1 MQFSILNC
9 MLNLRARLENISSA
23 PRVKICCVQG
33 GNMQTIISAS
43 RGRRGEEVLNRL
55 RDMAI
60 FFEFKP
66 GERLNEAS
74 LAQQLGVSRTPV
86 REALMTLAHEGFL
99 EQAGRGY
106 VRRRFDVQEMKDLY
120 ELRLGLEKECCIYAV
135 RRATPEQVDAL
146 GAYLDHS
153 RSNAADTPVTELVKL
168 DEGFHQRLAQMTGNA
183 ELERMVVWMNR
194 RIRFM
199 RWISMDAG
207 RRDSTQQQHRELLE
221 ALRRRDEAAMLDLIT
236 AHISLRQDQIVDA
249 VTRGL
254 AHIFL

>member
-1 MQFSILNC
+1 
-9 MLNLRARLENISSA
+9 
-23 PRVKICCVQG
+23 
-33 GNMQTIISAS
+33 MQTIISAS

-74 LAQQLGVSRTPV
+74 LAEQLGVSRTPV

-99 EQAGRGY
+99 EQSGRGY

-135 RRATPEQVDAL
+135 RRASLQQIDAL

-153 RSNAADTPVTELVKL
+153 RNIPADTPVTELVKL

-183 ELERMVVWMNR
+183 ELERMVIWMNR

-199 RWISMDAG
+199 RWISMDGG
-207 RRDSTQQQHRELLE
+207 RRDSTQQQHTGLLE
-221 ALRRRDEAAMLDLIT
+221 ALRRRDEQGMLELIT
-236 AHISLRQDQIVDA
+236 AHISLRQDQIVEA

>member
-1 MQFSILNC
+1 
-9 MLNLRARLENISSA
+9 
-23 PRVKICCVQG
+23 
-33 GNMQTIISAS
+33 MQTIISAS
-43 RGRRGEEVLNRL
+43 RGRRGEEVHNRL

-74 LAQQLGVSRTPV
+74 LAEQLGVSRTPV

-99 EQAGRGY
+99 EQSGRGY

-135 RRATPEQVDAL
+135 RRASQQQIDAL

-153 RSNAADTPVTELVKL
+153 RNIPADTPVTELVKL

-183 ELERMVVWMNR
+183 ELERMVIWMNR

-199 RWISMDAG
+199 RWISMDGG
-207 RRDSTQQQHRELLE
+207 RRDSTQQQHTGLLE
-221 ALRRRDEAAMLDLIT
+221 ALRRRDEQGMLELIT
-236 AHISLRQDQIVDA
+236 AHISLRQDQIVEA
-249 VTRGL
+249 VARGL

>member
-1 MQFSILNC
+1 
-9 MLNLRARLENISSA
+9 
-23 PRVKICCVQG
+23 
-33 GNMQTIISAS
+33 MQTAISTS
-43 RGRRGEEVLNRL
+43 RGKRGEEVLNRL

-74 LAQQLGVSRTPV
+74 LAEQLGVSRTPV

-120 ELRLGLEKECCIYAV
+120 ELRLGIEKECCAYAV
-135 RRATPEQVDAL
+135 RRATPEQIEAL
-146 GAYLDHS
+146 ASYLERS
-153 RSNAADTPVTELVKL
+153 RAIPADTPVTELVKL
-168 DEGFHQRLAQMTGNA
+168 DEGFHQRLAHMTGNA
-183 ELERMVVWMNR
+183 EMEKMVVWMNR

-199 RWISMDAG
+199 RWISMEG
-207 RRDSTQQQHRELLE
+207 QRRDCTQQQHTELLE
-221 ALRRRDEAAMLDLIT
+221 ALRRRDEQAMVQQMSS
-236 AHISLRQDQIVDA
+236 HISLRQDQIVEA
-249 VTRGL
+249 VTKGL

>member
-1 MQFSILNC
+1 MHI
-9 MLNLRARLENISSA
+9 AISS
-23 PRVKICCVQG
+23 
-33 GNMQTIISAS
+33 S
-43 RGRRGEEVLNRL
+43 RGKRGEEVLNRL

-106 VRRRFDVQEMKDLY
+106 MRRRFDVQEMKDLY
-120 ELRLGLEKECCIYAV
+120 ELRLGMEKECCVYAV
-135 RRATPEQVDAL
+135 HRATDAQIDEL
-146 GAYLDHS
+146 AAYLDHS
-153 RSNAADTPVTELVKL
+153 RSVSSDTPVTELVKL

-183 ELERMVVWMNR
+183 EMERMVIWMNR

-199 RWISMDAG
+199 RWISMNG
-207 RRDSTQQQHRELLE
+207 KMRDGTQKEHTALLE
-221 ALRRRDEAAMLDLIT
+221 ALRRRDEAAMIATIT
-236 AHISLRQDQIVDA
+236 QHISLRQDQIVEA
-249 VTRGL
+249 VTKGL

>member
-1 MQFSILNC
+1 MQ
-9 MLNLRARLENISSA
+9 A
-23 PRVKICCVQG
+23 
-33 GNMQTIISAS
+33 TISAS
-43 RGRRGEEVLNRL
+43 RGKRGEDVLNRL

-74 LAQQLGVSRTPV
+74 LAEQLGVSRTPV

-120 ELRLGLEKECCIYAV
+120 EVRLGLEKECCSYAV
-135 RRATPEQVDAL
+135 RRATEEQIEAL
-146 GAYLDHS
+146 EAYLDHS
-153 RSNAADTPVTELVKL
+153 RSIAADTPVTELVRL
-168 DEGFHQRLAQMTGNA
+168 DEGFHQQLAQMTGNA
-183 ELERMVVWMNR
+183 EMVRMVLWMNR

-199 RWISMDAG
+199 RWISMDG
-207 RRDSTQQQHRELLE
+207 ERRDSTQKEHRALLD
-221 ALRRRDEAAMLDLIT
+221 ALRRRDESAMIEMIT
-236 AHISLRQDQIVDA
+236 GHISLRQDQIVDA
-249 VTRGL
+249 VTKGL